1 MNRIVT
7 LCFTL
12 TVAGIFFAILY
23 LTPYFSKK
31 KLHKGKFD
39 VLQFINLFFSP
50 ILIIPIFYFFKQ
62 IIDSNVYTN
71 TIIFPKHASELIFLL
86 LLYFLILGNGIHA
99 VSVVLSKHMKSLT
112 KHRVWEINE
121 FFHQSFSHFLMTAS
135 AALIFFSFAIYE
147 INRPSPILL
156 NYVEIIILII
166 SGLIVGSILGLA
178 SIEGGIPQTMF
189 YLLFLL
195 SLILPFVFIRFNLD
209 YRQFPF
215 TTFVET
221 MFISAV
227 IMISFYKYKKEG
239 FPEIVPHN
247 FFDD

>member
-7 LCFTL
+7 LCLTL
-12 TVAGIFFAILY
+12 TIAGVFFAILY
-23 LTPYFSKK
+23 LIPYFSKK

-39 VLQFINLFFSP
+39 ILQFINLFFSP
-50 ILIIPIFYFFKQ
+50 LLIIPIFYFFKQ
-62 IIDSNVYTN
+62 IIDSNPYTS
-71 TIIFPKHASELIFLL
+71 TITFPKHVSELIFLI

-99 VSVVLSKHMKSLT
+99 VSVVLSKHMKSLRE
-112 KHRVWEINE
+112 HRIWKTNE
-121 FFHQSFSHFLMTAS
+121 FFHQEFSHFLMTAS
-135 AALIFFSFAIYE
+135 AVLILFSFTIYE
-147 INRPSPILL
+147 VNRPSLVLL
-156 NYVEIIILII
+156 TYVEIAILII
-166 SGLIVGSILGLA
+166 SGFVTGLILGLA
-178 SIEGGIPQTMF
+178 SIEGRIPQTMF
-189 YLLFLL
+189 YLLCAL
-195 SLILPFVFIRFNLD
+195 SLILPFLFIRFNLN

-239 FPEIVPHN
+239 FPEIVPHH